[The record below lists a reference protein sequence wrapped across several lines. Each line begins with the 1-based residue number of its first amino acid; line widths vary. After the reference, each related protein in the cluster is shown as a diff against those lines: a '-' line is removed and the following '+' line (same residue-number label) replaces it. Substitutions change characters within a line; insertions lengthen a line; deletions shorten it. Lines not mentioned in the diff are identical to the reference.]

1 MSTAGSAT
9 GESTVSQ
16 VDSTDGK
23 IEANPTEGPENL
35 CMSAGNSGTV
45 DLDQSIESS
54 SDKKKK
60 NRKSKSKE
68 RPIVPDAIDVLQ
80 PGVIISP
87 EETKLKASGYD
98 RQSDKGGE
106 KSGAKP
112 KLESKKEKH
121 KGGHGRTDQNSPRE
135 RSRGQI
141 NLQKLENP
149 SSQKSNDKFDSHQ
162 GYRPNSSTNTPYRNE
177 GKPGGRP
184 GSGKSNRLD
193 GQARSENRPGSGSP
207 YRQETRNSN
216 NQYRNNGRDQG
227 QPSPGQGQPR
237 TCRRDRNGNRQNQQY
252 RNTPGGKGNNS
263 TPKENQNSAQRQG
276 DRNTPRN
283 YQNKPKQPPF
293 EPYIS
298 PEDLQRGLKLGHII
312 QGPIR
317 INPKNYEEAYIPHP
331 DGISDIFVCGM
342 KERNRALN
350 GDIVAVVLHDRANW
364 KIHVKNLKDLE
375 EKHQEVESS
384 SKPNDD
390 GQSEVTPRTE
400 DQSPSKVTPRTEC
413 QSPSKVTPRTGG
425 QGDSDSEPDVII
437 ESEEIID
444 LTTNTISEIQ
454 SAANSSISSKQK
466 MDQSSNSKSL
476 TADKLPISSLGTN
489 SVSSTCSNSQ
499 EKTSCDLKNVQDIT
513 NQLGDISI
521 DAEDINTNKTV
532 TNTPQNDNKLGGTP
546 LADKSTT
553 PHSKTGD
560 TKARSSNR
568 GRNSSQKNYS
578 TLQEVMNE
586 GSDVVKNLFST
597 DDTVKS
603 NSANRALQRTGKVV
617 SIIEPKHSRA
627 STGHIHLMP
636 DRNPDTALFKPL
648 DHRLPR
654 IMIPMENCP
663 KDFTVRPEDHANTLF
678 ICRITEWKE
687 DSMYSHGELMRSLGE
702 AGEIEPETE
711 GILIENDVDY
721 SEFTEEMLST
731 LPVHSLPWQIPE
743 SEITGRRDFRQQCV
757 FTIDPATARDLD
769 DALSC
774 EKLDDG
780 TYNVGVHIADVSY
793 FLKEDTSLDKR
804 ARFRATSVYLVQKV
818 IPMLPRILCEELCS
832 LNPNQDRLTF
842 SVVWNMSEK
851 GEIYEEWFGRTVIRS
866 CVKLSYQHAQGFI
879 EEPVREWTEEELPP
893 ISDGYPISQIKDTV
907 HNLQMIAKNLRK
919 ARFDEGA
926 LRLDQ
931 VKLQFTLDQ
940 VTGMPNGYSVYKQ
953 KDSNRLVEEFM
964 LLANMAVAHKI
975 KKDFP
980 KKAFLR
986 RHPPP
991 QSKMVDD
998 LVELCSNLGF
1008 PIDPS
1013 SAGTLQKSLW
1023 RYADDD
1029 NMSVARMQVL
1039 VSMCSKPMQNAKY
1052 FCTGCIDDEELYR
1065 HYALNV
1071 PLYTHFTSP
1080 IRRYADVM
1088 VHRTLGAALGYS
1100 DLSEKSMVAIQ
1111 SIAENCNDRKTNS
1124 KRASELSSELFFAV
1138 FVKTAGPFEETGMVM
1153 GVLDKA
1159 FDVFILKFGVTKR
1172 VYCDKLAIKDK
1183 LHTKEQKNPILTLYW
1198 EPTEENGTGAVQK
1211 ISIFTIVAC
1220 VLKPGELPLQWMAI
1234 IKPPAV

>member
-1 MSTAGSAT
+1 M
-9 GESTVSQ
+9 
-16 VDSTDGK
+16 
-23 IEANPTEGPENL
+23 
-35 CMSAGNSGTV
+35 
-45 DLDQSIESS
+45 
-54 SDKKKK
+54 
-60 NRKSKSKE
+60 
-68 RPIVPDAIDVLQ
+68 
-80 PGVIISP
+80 
-87 EETKLKASGYD
+87 
-98 RQSDKGGE
+98 
-106 KSGAKP
+106 
-112 KLESKKEKH
+112 
-121 KGGHGRTDQNSPRE
+121 
-135 RSRGQI
+135 
-141 NLQKLENP
+141 
-149 SSQKSNDKFDSHQ
+149 
-162 GYRPNSSTNTPYRNE
+162 
-177 GKPGGRP
+177 
-184 GSGKSNRLD
+184 
-193 GQARSENRPGSGSP
+193 
-207 YRQETRNSN
+207 
-216 NQYRNNGRDQG
+216 
-227 QPSPGQGQPR
+227 
-237 TCRRDRNGNRQNQQY
+237 
-252 RNTPGGKGNNS
+252 
-263 TPKENQNSAQRQG
+263 
-276 DRNTPRN
+276 
-283 YQNKPKQPPF
+283 
-293 EPYIS
+293 S

-317 INPKNYEEAYIPHP
+317 INPKNYEDAYIPHP
-331 DGISDIFVCGM
+331 DGVSDIFVCGM

-350 GDIVAVVLHDRANW
+350 GDIVAVVLHDRDNW

-375 EKHQEVESS
+375 EKHQEVESN

-390 GQSEVTPRTE
+390 SQSVVTQRIEGQSE
-400 DQSPSKVTPRTEC
+400 
-413 QSPSKVTPRTGG
+413 
-425 QGDSDSEPDVII
+425 SDSEPDVII

-444 LTTNTISEIQ
+444 LTTNSISESQ
-454 SAANSSISSKQK
+454 SAANLSISSDQNI
-466 MDQSSNSKSL
+466 DQSCDSKSI
-476 TADKLPISSLGTN
+476 TADELPVSSLATK
-489 SVSSTCSNSQ
+489 SVSSAFCTDSQ
-499 EKTSCDLKNVQDIT
+499 ENASTELKNVQVVT
-513 NQLGDISI
+513 NQLADISI
-521 DAEDINTNKTV
+521 DAKDMKTINSV
-532 TNTPQNDNKLGGTP
+532 PNTPQNDNNMSGTP
-546 LADKSTT
+546 LTDKSTT
-553 PHSKTGD
+553 PHSKTED
-560 TKARSSNR
+560 KKERRSHR

-578 TLQEVMNE
+578 TLQEVMKE
-586 GSDVVKNLFST
+586 GSEVVKNLFTT

-603 NSANRALQRTGKVV
+603 NSANRVLQRTGKVV

-627 STGHIHLMP
+627 CTGHIHLMA

-654 IMIPMENCP
+654 IIIPMDNCP
-663 KDFTVRPEDHANTLF
+663 KDFTFRPEDHVNTLF

-687 DSMYSHGELMRSLGE
+687 DSMYAHGELMRSLGE

-731 LPVHSLPWQIPE
+731 LPVQTLPWQIPDG
-743 SEITGRRDFRQQCV
+743 EITKRQDYRKQCV

-851 GEIYEEWFGRTVIRS
+851 GEIYGEWFGRTVIRS

-879 EEPVREWTEEELPP
+879 EEPDREWTEEELPP

-931 VKLQFTLDQ
+931 VKLQFTLDKD
-940 VTGMPNGYSVYKQ
+940 TGMPNGYSVYKQ

-980 KKAFLR
+980 DKAFLR

-998 LVELCSNLGF
+998 LVELCNNLGF

-1013 SAGTLQKSLW
+1013 SAGTLQRSLW

-1029 NMSVARMQVL
+1029 NMSIARMQVL

-1088 VHRTLGAALGYS
+1088 VHRNLAAALGYS

-1198 EPTEENGTGAVQK
+1198 EPTVENGTGAVQK
-1211 ISIFTIVAC
+1211 ISIFTIVTC